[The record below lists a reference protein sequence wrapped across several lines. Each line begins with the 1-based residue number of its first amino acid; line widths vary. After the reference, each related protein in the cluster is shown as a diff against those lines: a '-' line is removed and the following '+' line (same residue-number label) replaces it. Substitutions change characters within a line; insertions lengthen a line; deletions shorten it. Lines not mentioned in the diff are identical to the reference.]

1 MSGGLPT
8 VGHADFPRRGTDAR
22 KARRAALG
30 GRPALWGL
38 RRIWAGRPHAV
49 VARSIYA
56 LKSSAWFVVLSGF
69 FEPLFYLLAFGMGL
83 GTVVGSV
90 PGPLGTPVPYAAFI
104 APALLASSAM
114 NGAIYDSTWNV
125 FFKMRFAK
133 LYEAMVATSLGTLD
147 VALGEILYALLRGLA
162 YALAFIAVMHA
173 FGLVLSPWGLLAVPA
188 ALLIAFGFAAC
199 GMAVTSYMT
208 TFQQM
213 DWINF
218 FMLPMFMFSA
228 TFYPITVYPEAIRAL
243 IRVFPLW
250 HGTELVRALTLGQ
263 VSWSALGH
271 ALYFVAMIAVGLFA
285 TTRRLTSLFMK

>member
-1 MSGGLPT
+1 MRAGGAG
-8 VGHADFPRRGTDAR
+8 GH
-22 KARRAALG
+22 RA
-30 GRPALWGL
+30 L
-38 RRIWAGRPHAV
+38 RRVWAGRPHAV
-49 VARSIYA
+49 VLRSLYA

-69 FEPLFYLLAFGMGL
+69 FEPVFYLFAFGMGL
-83 GTVVGSV
+83 GTLVGPV
-90 PGPLGTPVPYAAFI
+90 PGPLGRPVEYAAFI

-162 YALAFIAVMHA
+162 YALAFIAVMLA

-188 ALLIAFGFAAC
+188 ALLVAFGFAAC

-250 HGTELVRALTLGQ
+250 HATELSRALTLGQ
-263 VSWSALGH
+263 VSWATLGH
-271 ALYFVAMIAVGLFA
+271 ALYFVAMVVVGLIA
-285 TTRRLTSLFMK
+285 TTKRLTSLFMK